1 MIISA
6 WSFLRAARSTEE
18 TKTFLH
24 DRFSAVFPG
33 SASCYHINAFLM
45 LASDDPQKFTRKRK
59 LQNPLK
65 KILFDFFG
73 DA

>member
-6 WSFLRAARSTEE
+6 WSSLRAARSTEE

-24 DRFSAVFPG
+24 DRFSAVFPEG
-33 SASCYHINAFLM
+33 ASCYHINAFLM
-45 LASDDPQKFTRKRK
+45 LASDDPQKFTRKRE
-59 LQNPLK
+59 LRNPLR
-65 KILFDFFG
+65 KILFDPFG